1 MSVTLFTWINERYR
15 KATLPKTYDIIFDS
29 KCIYIINERYVLDV
43 FDRLHPNKSFKTVL
57 IPVIFFFRKYQKTTA
72 CAVYWSVRTHRPFLF
87 IFKLQQLIY

>member
-57 IPVIFFFRKYQKTTA
+57 IPENHCLCCLLVSENTQTFSFHFQAPAANI
-72 CAVYWSVRTHRPFLF
+72 
-87 IFKLQQLIY
+87 LII